1 MNLLDT
7 KYIGEW
13 RQNSK
18 QMFFAKKVLQN
29 WVTEKQ
35 QDTVQ
40 KAYKRSNVF
49 WDNLQQEWQNRGGLV
64 NE

>member
-49 WDNLQQEWQNRGGLV
+49 WDNLQQE
-64 NE
+64 